1 MKTGFW
7 DRVLVYLYVLIT
19 LIMTVAVALR
29 AFGLDLI
36 GSMISGLSANAPGL
50 IWRLIVLGIS
60 VLVGV
65 LGVYVF
71 VIVTPS
77 KAKKSG
83 FVYINS
89 DDGGQ
94 VRIALPAVR
103 QMANQAIAGIDGLQD
118 VDIKIGEAGD
128 ALVINVALDVE
139 NGVHVPT
146 LTMNLQSAIKR
157 NIENNCG
164 ISVRSVTV
172 TVKEVLPA
180 SVPGAVV
187 QSAKEPEKIVEI
199 RPVDA
204 DIASAQ
210 PEVAEEVVAEEDPF
224 VEEICEE
231 TECEEIV
238 ENECEEIGDEEEI
251 VLTLDAPASEE
262 AGEEA

>member
-19 LIMTVAVALR
+19 LIMVVAVALR
-29 AFGLDLI
+29 AFGLDLV
-36 GSMISGLSANAPGL
+36 GCMISGLRTNAPGL

-60 VLVGV
+60 ALVAV
-65 LGVYVF
+65 LGVYVA
-71 VIVTPS
+71 VIVSPS
-77 KAKKSG
+77 KAKKG
-83 FVYINS
+83 NFVNINS

-94 VRIALPAVR
+94 VRISLPAVR
-103 QMANQAIAGIDGLQD
+103 QMAKQAISGIEGLQD
-118 VDIKIGEAGD
+118 IEINVGEEAD

-146 LTMNLQSAIKR
+146 VTMNLQNAIKR

-164 ISVRSVTV
+164 INVRSVTV
-172 TVKEVLPA
+172 TVKEVLPGSA
-180 SVPGAVV
+180 PVV
-187 QSAKEPEKIVEI
+187 AAQPEKEPEKIVEI

-204 DIASAQ
+204 DIAVNVPDEDEEFSAD
-210 PEVAEEVVAEEDPF
+210 EDTSEEDI
-224 VEEICEE
+224 EA
-231 TECEEIV
+231 ECEEL
-238 ENECEEIGDEEEI
+238 CESDKEEEI